1 MYQGDKAETL
11 KIRMKD
17 YLKGFRNPKVFI
29 REKRSINDPFYK
41 ADKTFN
47 IATTGDYQVPDDL
60 RPLADFFHDKTRYN
74 ALYEPKIK
82 TFLKS
87 YRHIGLMGLETH
99 TSIMFTAEELV
110 STGYDVTVIE
120 PCTLSRDDYLHG
132 YAISIMSH
140 YLGVRITD
148 E

>member
-1 MYQGDKAETL
+1 MLDCLLVLCPQNSFLSPTGTMYQGDKAETL

-74 ALYEPKIK
+74 ALYLSLI
-82 TFLKS
+82 
-87 YRHIGLMGLETH
+87 HI
-99 TSIMFTAEELV
+99 
-110 STGYDVTVIE
+110 
-120 PCTLSRDDYLHG
+120 
-132 YAISIMSH
+132 
-140 YLGVRITD
+140 
-148 E
+148 